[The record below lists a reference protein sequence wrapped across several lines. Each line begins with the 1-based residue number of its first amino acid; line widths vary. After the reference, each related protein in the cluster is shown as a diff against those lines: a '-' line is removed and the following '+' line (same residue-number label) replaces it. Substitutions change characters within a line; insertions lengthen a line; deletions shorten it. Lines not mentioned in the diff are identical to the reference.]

1 VKNRI
6 SCDLRHSRRAVGVLR
21 FDYKRLE
28 AAVRVFCMIVL
39 GVALSLRI
47 VAFAMDN
54 AAEAATHSIAAAQR

>member
-1 VKNRI
+1 
-6 SCDLRHSRRAVGVLR
+6 
-21 FDYKRLE
+21 
-28 AAVRVFCMIVL
+28 MIVL